1 MLLHYSLVRG
11 LGDGGA
17 AFFSKLCG
25 DIPENLSNDLY
36 PRMPKFFWFV
46 FLRMCVRIRLWD
58 ERTAASGALGKMLTL
73 LPEQQCSS

>member
-1 MLLHYSLVRG
+1 MQ
-11 LGDGGA
+11 

-36 PRMPKFFWFV
+36 PRIPKFFWFV

-58 ERTAASGALGKMLTL
+58 ERMVASGALEKMLTL
-73 LPEQQCSS
+73 LLEQQCSS